1 MRYGTKTHA
10 GGRQPNSSCP
20 SLAVASQG
28 QAHFTRHP
36 AGDDFIITPLILLNY
51 AMICCLGQA
60 FDIDGVLVRGEGVL
74 PGARDSLRA
83 LEDACV
89 PFVFVTNGGG
99 EFGTGGCTASPQCEQ
114 SICIHV
120 GHAPQHVTA
129 CVILFAGPLGGV
141 SKAQYWLLLA
151 APA

>member
-1 MRYGTKTHA
+1 MKVLVFGTAGCDTVQRYTQARGS
-10 GGRQPNSSCP
+10 QNVSCP

-36 AGDDFIITPLILLNY
+36 AGDDFIITPLILSYY
-51 AMICCLGQA
+51 AMICCSGQA

-99 EFGTGGCTASPQCEQ
+99 EFGTGGCTRHYSATE
-114 SICIHV
+114 V
-120 GHAPQHVTA
+120 
-129 CVILFAGPLGGV
+129 F
-141 SKAQYWLLLA
+141 
-151 APA
+151 